1 MLAALEE
8 LSLAASVHLLVAGLL
23 LIALGMGGVGASV
36 VVVLALLGLAGG
48 LAAIRDRLTG
58 LGPRRG
64 LNTDRLVRDSWITV
78 VLAATTA
85 GIALGASPDE
95 LMALGGILGLVG
107 VGNYFLRPVYVLV
120 GSLLDA
126 RHPGGSRP

>member
-8 LSLAASVHLLVAGLL
+8 LSLAASVHLFVAGSI
-23 LIALGMGGVGASV
+23 LIGLGAAGIGASLLV
-36 VVVLALLGLAGG
+36 LLALLAVAVVLARG
-48 LAAIRDRLTG
+48 RDQLPG
-58 LGPRRG
+58 FGHRRG
-64 LNTDRLVRDSWITV
+64 LDTDRLVRDSWIAV
-78 VLAATTA
+78 ILAATTA

-120 GSLLDA
+120 GSLLGA
-126 RHPGGSRP
+126 TRSRSQGS